1 MGMMRKLAQAY
12 PQTQLW
18 MDSIIPQQID
28 FGLENACHGVTT
40 APTVTAF
47 AVKHNQAPWLELAAS
62 IHGQHP
68 EYSEQQL
75 LWACMYQVSREQAKK
90 LLPLFHED
98 SFGMDGHLAIQAD
111 IYGFNNAEA
120 MIAQAKVIHSLGP
133 NFIIKIPTTQAG
145 LAAMEEIAAS
155 GHSVLAT
162 SCSSVAQVDAAGAAL
177 TRGYQRHMA
186 AGGRDGGMCLSIA
199 MQLGFQNMCIVNY
212 AKENGIS
219 LSAQAQ
225 DYGAIAVGKRA
236 YALVKEKYPQA
247 AFMLSN
253 LKSDAQIQEFI
264 GGDIL
269 LTVPYPTHQRID
281 SWETL
286 PENCIDRPVPEAVT
300 AELLEKI
307 PHYKKT
313 YLADGMRPAEFRHSI
328 PFCRTIHEFLY
339 MYEDALRTIR
349 GVIIPDRY
357 GNGTP
362 TAY

>member
-133 NFIIKIPTTQAG
+133 KSP
-145 LAAMEEIAAS
+145 LPRR
-155 GHSVLAT
+155 
-162 SCSSVAQVDAAGAAL
+162 AL
-177 TRGYQRHMA
+177 PPWRRL
-186 AGGRDGGMCLSIA
+186 R
-199 MQLGFQNMCIVNY
+199 
-212 AKENGIS
+212 
-219 LSAQAQ
+219 
-225 DYGAIAVGKRA
+225 
-236 YALVKEKYPQA
+236 QA
-247 AFMLSN
+247 ATACWPPPAPLSPRWTRR
-253 LKSDAQIQEFI
+253 A
-264 GGDIL
+264 
-269 LTVPYPTHQRID
+269 
-281 SWETL
+281 
-286 PENCIDRPVPEAVT
+286 RP
-300 AELLEKI
+300 
-307 PHYKKT
+307 
-313 YLADGMRPAEFRHSI
+313 
-328 PFCRTIHEFLY
+328 
-339 MYEDALRTIR
+339 
-349 GVIIPDRY
+349 
-357 GNGTP
+357 
-362 TAY
+362 